1 MRILMV
7 GDVVGRPGRRAIKDH
22 LSAFRGEHAVDLVIA
37 NAENVAG
44 GRGLTSATAE
54 ELLDAGVDVLTSGN
68 HVWDQREVFPYLDT
82 GRPVVRPWNF
92 PLGAPG
98 SGLVVV
104 GEVAVGNI
112 SGRVFMDCIDCP
124 FAGADEM
131 LHQLEGGP
139 TIVIVDFHA
148 ETTSEKW
155 AMACH
160 LDGRVSA
167 VFGTHTHV
175 PTADARVLPGGT
187 AFVTDVGMVGP
198 YHSIIGVKAG
208 PVLEHFKTGLPAR
221 YEVADGPV
229 VFNAVLVEVDVK
241 TGRAESIVRIDKLIE
256 RT

>member
-7 GDVVGRPGRRAIKDH
+7 GDVVGRPGRRTVRDH
-22 LSAFRGEHAVDLVIA
+22 LNSFREEHAVDLVIA
-37 NAENVAG
+37 NAENAAG
-44 GRGLTSATAE
+44 GRGLTSATAD
-54 ELLDAGVDVLTSGN
+54 ELLGAGVDILTSGN
-68 HVWDQREVFPYLDT
+68 HVWDQREVFAYLDT
-82 GRPVVRPWNF
+82 DRPVVRPWNY
-92 PLGAPG
+92 PQGAPG
-98 SGLVVV
+98 RGSVVV
-104 GEVAVGNI
+104 GEVAVGNL

-124 FAGADEM
+124 FTGADQM
-131 LHQLEGGP
+131 LNQLDSGP
-139 TIVIVDFHA
+139 AVVIVDFHA

-198 YHSIIGVKAG
+198 SQSIIGVKAG

-229 VFNAVLVEVDVK
+229 VFNAVLVDVDAE
-241 TGRAESIVRIDKLIE
+241 TGRAESIARIDRLIE